1 MAGTDFLRST
11 RMAVLGLLVAQ
22 VVWAQSDVLT
32 LSQAQAIAR
41 RQHPQ
46 QRVLKQE
53 EAVAL
58 ASGGLSRVPAP
69 RQGEWRVGLDLQS
82 DAPGGRVSYGLEREA
97 VSPQSREVLQAQA
110 VLAVREVRLRQQRLL
125 REKDAEV
132 REKYL
137 AVLAAL
143 SEQAV
148 ASLLMD
154 EIGKLETV
162 FQARVGQGAIAG
174 LQLRQVQAEKNAQ
187 AAFFALAD
195 QALDTAWR
203 DFYAALNQQEPAQKP
218 ALEGL
223 TLPVTEKALAQAEIR
238 RRLKKNDP
246 ALALLALEKE
256 KAALQID
263 AVRARFRAMPVVSW
277 ELEAS
282 QKQDEQ
288 LEAGLVFGVKRALGA
303 RAQVAPEL
311 AVAQQLLLSAREK
324 ETAALAV
331 QERAVLQ
338 AWQTYEKSLL
348 PLPVYENQLIP
359 ALEENLRLSREASAL
374 GQGDA
379 ADLLVQVRQLAEA
392 LRGRELARSAVRT
405 ARHVWLSALSESG
418 WTE

>member
-1 MAGTDFLRST
+1 M
-11 RMAVLGLLVAQ
+11 
-22 VVWAQSDVLT
+22 
-32 LSQAQAIAR
+32 
-41 RQHPQ
+41 
-46 QRVLKQE
+46 
-53 EAVAL
+53 
-58 ASGGLSRVPAP
+58 
-69 RQGEWRVGLDLQS
+69 
-82 DAPGGRVSYGLEREA
+82 
-97 VSPQSREVLQAQA
+97 
-110 VLAVREVRLRQQRLL
+110 
-125 REKDAEV
+125 

-174 LQLRQVQAEKNAQ
+174 LQLRKVQAEKNAQ